1 MSIIIG
7 IDHGYYAIKTAHCS
21 FPAGLT
27 SYGEHEPYT
36 RQGLLELDGCFFVCG
51 SGRQPIQ
58 RDKTINDNYYLL
70 TLAAIAKE
78 IRQRGLPPECSVR
91 IAAGLPLT
99 SFGRDKPK
107 FKDYLLRSNQ
117 PVNYKF
123 EGVEYSITIEEVAI
137 FPQGYAALMTET
149 GLLQDEPSMLLMDLG
164 GWTVDLMRIDNAIPV
179 ADTAHSFWEKSET
192 ALLQALMLY
201 LLHEA
206 PPEEQNFSMVM
217 EMIAAAEVHEDD
229 DNYQSPLDILFERL
243 EMRDPDSIACK
254 QYRIFKQAAGKTAK
268 SILVS
273 VGVRLAAF
281 NLPSIAKL
289 TMTDELHLQELGER
303 KIALFCCIPDSDK
316 SLNYLVGMIY
326 TQLIQ
331 TLYRQADRVHKGR
344 LPVPVHCLMDEYAN
358 ISLPKDTFL
367 SALATMRSR
376 AIFCSIIVQNMA
388 QLKAMYKD
396 DWESLVGLCD
406 EFLYLGGTE
415 KETHKYVSE
424 LLGKETIS
432 TTSYNQSKGRS
443 GSYSIN
449 HQQSGR
455 DLMTPDEVR
464 LLDNSKCILFIRGER
479 PVIDLKYNL
488 LKHPN
493 IRYTEDGGAAPYDYT
508 AADNARDDLP
518 GAPENY
524 ELLDMDDF
532 LPAEAAEMKPTIQR
546 IRRST

>member
-36 RQGLLELDGCFFVCG
+36 RQGLLEFGGCFFVCG

-58 RDKTINDNYYLL
+58 RDKTVNDNYYLL

-99 SFGRDKPK
+99 GFGRDKPK
-107 FKDYLLRSNQ
+107 FREYLLRSNQ

-123 EGVEYSITIEEVAI
+123 EGVEYSITIEEVAV
-137 FPQGYAALMTET
+137 FPQGY
-149 GLLQDEPSMLLMDLG
+149 
-164 GWTVDLMRIDNAIPV
+164 
-179 ADTAHSFWEKSET
+179 
-192 ALLQALMLY
+192 
-201 LLHEA
+201 
-206 PPEEQNFSMVM
+206 
-217 EMIAAAEVHEDD
+217 
-229 DNYQSPLDILFERL
+229 
-243 EMRDPDSIACK
+243 
-254 QYRIFKQAAGKTAK
+254 
-268 SILVS
+268 
-273 VGVRLAAF
+273 
-281 NLPSIAKL
+281 
-289 TMTDELHLQELGER
+289 
-303 KIALFCCIPDSDK
+303 
-316 SLNYLVGMIY
+316 
-326 TQLIQ
+326 
-331 TLYRQADRVHKGR
+331 
-344 LPVPVHCLMDEYAN
+344 
-358 ISLPKDTFL
+358 
-367 SALATMRSR
+367 
-376 AIFCSIIVQNMA
+376 MA

-479 PVIDLKYNL
+479 PVVDLKYNL

-508 AADNARDDLP
+508 AADNALDDLP
-518 GAPENY
+518 GAPGNY

-532 LPAEAAEMKPTIQR
+532 LPAEAAEMKPTIRKADNIAVFGFMKADKAHITATAVTAGKAVTAVLEISCVPFRFCGQVLFICGVSFCASR
-546 IRRST
+546 KRQPAPHRRQSATQPTIQGALLRGQLARGSGCCPVLR

>member
-7 IDHGYYAIKTAHCS
+7 IDHGYYTIKTAHCS

-36 RQGLLELDGCFFVCG
+36 RQGLLEFGGCFFVCG

-58 RDKTINDNYYLL
+58 RDKTVNDNYYLL

-78 IRQRGLPPECSVR
+78 IQQRGLPPECSVR

-107 FKDYLLRSNQ
+107 FRDYLLRSNQ
-117 PVNYKF
+117 PVNFKF
-123 EGVEYSITIEEVAI
+123 EGVEYSITIEEVAV

-149 GLLQDEPSMLLMDLG
+149 GLLQDEPS
-164 GWTVDLMRIDNAIPV
+164 
-179 ADTAHSFWEKSET
+179 
-192 ALLQALMLY
+192 
-201 LLHEA
+201 
-206 PPEEQNFSMVM
+206 
-217 EMIAAAEVHEDD
+217 
-229 DNYQSPLDILFERL
+229 
-243 EMRDPDSIACK
+243 
-254 QYRIFKQAAGKTAK
+254 
-268 SILVS
+268 
-273 VGVRLAAF
+273 
-281 NLPSIAKL
+281 
-289 TMTDELHLQELGER
+289 
-303 KIALFCCIPDSDK
+303 
-316 SLNYLVGMIY
+316 MIY

-464 LLDNSKCILFIRGER
+464 LLDNSKCIYRLKRSGEMT
-479 PVIDLKYNL
+479 PASLSPASSSSMPIPYSM
-488 LKHPN
+488 
-493 IRYTEDGGAAPYDYT
+493 AAC
-508 AADNARDDLP
+508 AA
-518 GAPENY
+518 
-524 ELLDMDDF
+524 F
-532 LPAEAAEMKPTIQR
+532 C
-546 IRRST
+546 RRSVVESDENI

>member
-36 RQGLLELDGCFFVCG
+36 RQGLLEFGGCFFVCG

-58 RDKTINDNYYLL
+58 RDKTVNDNYYLL

-78 IRQRGLPPECSVR
+78 IQQRGLPPECSVR

-107 FKDYLLRSNQ
+107 FRDYLLRSNQ
-117 PVNYKF
+117 PVNFKF
-123 EGVEYSITIEEVAI
+123 EGVEYSITIEEVAV

-149 GLLQDEPSMLLMDLG
+149 GLLQDEPS
-164 GWTVDLMRIDNAIPV
+164 
-179 ADTAHSFWEKSET
+179 
-192 ALLQALMLY
+192 
-201 LLHEA
+201 
-206 PPEEQNFSMVM
+206 
-217 EMIAAAEVHEDD
+217 
-229 DNYQSPLDILFERL
+229 
-243 EMRDPDSIACK
+243 
-254 QYRIFKQAAGKTAK
+254 
-268 SILVS
+268 
-273 VGVRLAAF
+273 
-281 NLPSIAKL
+281 
-289 TMTDELHLQELGER
+289 
-303 KIALFCCIPDSDK
+303 
-316 SLNYLVGMIY
+316 MIY

-449 HQQSGR
+449 NVGFWDSIPLWAVTLIGGLLITVLSFTMILTVYGR
-455 DLMTPDEVR
+455 MFSLWIV
-464 LLDNSKCILFIRGER
+464 FICNG
-479 PVIDLKYNL
+479 L
-488 LKHPN
+488 
-493 IRYTEDGGAAPYDYT
+493 AA
-508 AADNARDDLP
+508 
-518 GAPENY
+518 
-524 ELLDMDDF
+524 
-532 LPAEAAEMKPTIQR
+532 
-546 IRRST
+546 

>member
-1 MSIIIG
+1 M
-7 IDHGYYAIKTAHCS
+7 
-21 FPAGLT
+21 
-27 SYGEHEPYT
+27 
-36 RQGLLELDGCFFVCG
+36 
-51 SGRQPIQ
+51 
-58 RDKTINDNYYLL
+58 
-70 TLAAIAKE
+70 
-78 IRQRGLPPECSVR
+78 
-91 IAAGLPLT
+91 
-99 SFGRDKPK
+99 
-107 FKDYLLRSNQ
+107 
-117 PVNYKF
+117 
-123 EGVEYSITIEEVAI
+123 
-137 FPQGYAALMTET
+137 
-149 GLLQDEPSMLLMDLG
+149 
-164 GWTVDLMRIDNAIPV
+164 
-179 ADTAHSFWEKSET
+179 
-192 ALLQALMLY
+192 
-201 LLHEA
+201 
-206 PPEEQNFSMVM
+206 
-217 EMIAAAEVHEDD
+217 
-229 DNYQSPLDILFERL
+229 
-243 EMRDPDSIACK
+243 
-254 QYRIFKQAAGKTAK
+254 
-268 SILVS
+268 
-273 VGVRLAAF
+273 RLAAF

-464 LLDNSKCILFIRGER
+464 LLDNSKCILVGVIEILRQNDVYLITTECDLNAELINSGLER
-479 PVIDLKYNL
+479 FVGDRFTRASFGKPRFDV
-488 LKHPN
+488 
-493 IRYTEDGGAAPYDYT
+493 R
-508 AADNARDDLP
+508 LP
-518 GAPENY
+518 
-524 ELLDMDDF
+524 LMDQF
-532 LPAEAAEMKPTIQR
+532 
-546 IRRST
+546 